1 MRGSN
6 RMGKRILSGII
17 IILLLFASLVNINN
31 QELNSIALYVAIP
44 LAFGLSITQYG
55 NPLSNNRYMQ
65 WLIVLYCWI
74 GITYFG
80 AYNQVVALSQMKQIL
95 GVVLLSSVMANVSKN
110 RKVIPWLYVV
120 FICLFMSAANYAQ
133 TNLVNVIGENERATD
148 DVLNANTLAYYAFYF
163 SCAVYALGECV
174 NSARLKKVMR
184 YMFFSV
190 IFISL
195 WIALITASRQVL
207 VIQVPLFCVLLYIR
221 YGLGKGRWLFFFI
234 IGAVSVWL
242 LSTNTLEAIFE
253 GTLLQERYELDL
265 EDDERTLVL
274 REAIDVGN
282 SHPITGVG
290 PGNFVLQ
297 SRYHVFSHCTYTE
310 LYANSG
316 FIASLIFILVIAY
329 FIIKQFNR
337 YRKSKDTMYLFFMAF
352 GVFFAIDNFVYV
364 FYAQLWL
371 MAFFVLVASHSETYY
386 RLQQQIRTSTK

>member
-1 MRGSN
+1 MN
-6 RMGKRILSGII
+6 KRIISII
-17 IILLLFASLVNINN
+17 TILLLLFASIVSINSP
-31 QELNSIALYVAIP
+31 QLNNIALYFAIP
-44 LAFGLSITQYG
+44 LAFGLSIIQYG

-80 AYNQVVALSQMKQIL
+80 AYNQVVALAQMKQIL
-95 GVVLLSSVMANVSKN
+95 GVVLLSSVVANVSKN
-110 RKVIPWLYVV
+110 QKAIPWLYVV
-120 FICLFMSAANYAQ
+120 FICIFMSAVNYAQ
-133 TNLVNVIGENERATD
+133 TNLVNVVGKDERATD

-174 NSARLKKVMR
+174 NNSRLRRVMR

-190 IFISL
+190 IFISV

-207 VIQVPLFCVLLYIR
+207 MIQVPLFCALLYIR
-221 YGLGKGRWLFFFI
+221 YGLGKGKWLFFFI
-234 IGAVSVWL
+234 IGAVLVWL
-242 LSTNTLEAIFE
+242 FSTNVLETIFE
-253 GTLLQERYELDL
+253 GTLLQERYELKL
-265 EDDERTLVL
+265 EEDERTLVL

-282 SHPITGVG
+282 SHLLTGVG
-290 PGNFVLQ
+290 PGNFALQ
-297 SRYHVFSHCTYTE
+297 SRFHIFSHCTYTE

-316 FIASLIFILVIAY
+316 VIASFLFILVVAY

-337 YRKSKDTMYLFFMAF
+337 YRNSKDTIYLFFMVF
-352 GVFFAIDNFVYV
+352 GVFFAVDNFFYV

-386 RLQQQIRTSTK
+386 RLQQQSRTSIKK